1 MTNRI
6 LAGALALA
14 LPLPVL
20 AGPDSKT
27 VPPGT
32 PVTITVQPAQPA
44 SPTVTITLKE
54 RHGHATP
61 ENSGCTHTGGCNI
74 DVQQPSPDTIVI
86 TMTGAAVATGGLKGS
101 TATVNFD
108 LLQCFDL
115 VFEKA
120 EVKAAK
126 ITLEGRVI
134 GVLRSGPKGGC
145 ASASD
150 GGASITADT
159 TLVSVAVPD
168 HSVSGGENLSIN
180 DKGRSANAILTAG
193 AYTLHQTW
201 QVSASHPKAL
211 LGKAV
216 SAEFAPDPAIDPL
229 WLSYKEPFHGAAKKD
244 FGFQITIKVA
254 EETVEQK
261 KEEKK

>member
-1 MTNRI
+1 MTNKI

-14 LPLPVL
+14 LPLPIW

-44 SPTVTITLKE
+44 SPTVTITLKD

-61 ENSGCTHTGGCNI
+61 DNSGCTHTGGCNI
-74 DVQQPSPDTIVI
+74 DVQQPSPDTVVI

-101 TATVNFD
+101 TATVQFD
-108 LLQCFDL
+108 LVQCFDL
-115 VFEKA
+115 VFEKP
-120 EVKAAK
+120 EVKTAK

-145 ASASD
+145 ASESGGSASVSA
-150 GGASITADT
+150 GAA
-159 TLVSVAVPD
+159 LVSVTVPE

-180 DKGRSANAILTAG
+180 DKGGPESAILPAG
-193 AYTLHQTW
+193 TYTLHQTW
-201 QVSASHPKAL
+201 QVNATQFRSALAGQSS
-211 LGKAV
+211 GV
-216 SAEFAPDPAIDPL
+216 SGILAPSRSRD
-229 WLSYKEPFHGAAKKD
+229 
-244 FGFQITIKVA
+244 
-254 EETVEQK
+254 
-261 KEEKK
+261 